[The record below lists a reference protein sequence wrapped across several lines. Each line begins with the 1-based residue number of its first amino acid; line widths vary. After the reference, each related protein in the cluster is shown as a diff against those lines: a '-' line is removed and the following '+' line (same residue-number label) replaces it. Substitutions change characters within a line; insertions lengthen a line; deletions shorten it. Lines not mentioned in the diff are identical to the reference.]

1 MDDTFSGRG
10 VLQTTQPP
18 GNRSLAHHAWL
29 EADATDDMANYA
41 AYRIARADLSLEV
54 CVQVFA
60 LHDSAQHH
68 FITML
73 LWESGGGSLTT
84 SEAVAEAVK
93 HHHAVNKQ

>member
-1 MDDTFSGRG
+1 MDGTFSGAASH
-10 VLQTTQPP
+10 TTQPP

-29 EADATDDMANYA
+29 QADSADEVANYA
-41 AYRIARADLSLEV
+41 AYRIARPSLSLEV

-73 LWESGGGSLTT
+73 LWERSDGLLTT
-84 SEAVAEAVK
+84 QAALDEAIK
-93 HHHAVNKQ
+93 HHRFVQKR